1 MTLRHDQ
8 VLSLTSLSLTLSSQ
22 PSLPSSFSSA
32 PPPFL
37 SFLLEGGP
45 DQALSFR
52 AKVQRNNDNLQ
63 LIDLLGA
70 GKKAVHFKALN
81 IRITLSSNSQ
91 CAAFS
96 EPPVGAEPMADWVRA
111 QRGK

>member
-1 MTLRHDQ
+1 MIRS
-8 VLSLTSLSLTLSSQ
+8 SLLAL
-22 PSLPSSFSSA
+22 
-32 PPPFL
+32 PPFL
-37 SFLLEGGP
+37 FPLNSPSPPLSLLEGGP

-91 CAAFS
+91 CAAFT
-96 EPPVGAEPMADWVRA
+96 EPPVGAEPMAAYNETV
-111 QRGK
+111 